1 MRGDRIKNSAYEVAF
16 KVDQACKVLCSKGP
30 LTAEEAEQLSRAVA
44 EDYRWYAIMDNLP
57 LVTPIDPSS
66 FLTSSSSADAAAAD
80 EEGASSSTASTTAAI
95 GGTAGGGFD
104 RGLPVGYLEAGDLDV
119 DGGNDESDDEGSV
132 GVGDD
137 VALDDVAAEKKS
149 KKKKDKKS
157 EKKGKKNKPKH
168 ARIYNHVSF
177 LIKYSHPDPETG
189 LSRIVGF
196 EARPRSVRHKLD
208 ASTGKISPATC
219 DESALPRLAASF
231 SSPDFAAANSL
242 SAPSTIPV
250 DVHPAEAEEGETVVF
265 SYDVAFAVSDVAW
278 ATRWNEYL
286 MPAPGDGRVHWFS
299 VLNSLAVVA
308 FLAAMVGAIVARA
321 LRADIAAYN
330 ALDGNGNGA
339 SSSSALA
346 GLAEDAADE
355 SGWKLL
361 HGDVFRPCKG
371 RTLLA
376 AGVGAGAQ
384 LAATLAGTLLFAVAG
399 FLSPANRGALGTAAP
414 LLFAGSGLAGGYA
427 SARVY
432 TLLRGPSPARATAAA
447 ALLFPSAV
455 GGVGLAMNA
464 AAAGAKSSG
473 AVPFSTL
480 AALVALWLAL
490 SCPLTFAGAWAGY
503 RRPLPA
509 CPVRVNKI
517 PRQVPAQPAYLHPAA
532 SALAAGVVV
541 FSAVFIEFFFVLT
554 SIWGQRFYYLFGFLV
569 LATGV
574 ALATA
579 AEIAVVL
586 CYFQLCAE
594 DYR

>member
-1 MRGDRIKNSAYEVAF
+1 MTTK
-16 KVDQACKVLCSKGP
+16 
-30 LTAEEAEQLSRAVA
+30 LTLYSFSPPRHLSNLQVAEE
-44 EDYRWYAIMDNLP
+44 YRWYAIMDNLP
-57 LVTPIDPSS
+57 LVTPIDPSD
-66 FLTSSSSADAAAAD
+66 LTSSATSSNSATSSAADD
-80 EEGASSSTASTTAAI
+80 EEGTSGSGSSTASTTAVI

-104 RGLPVGYLEAGDLDV
+104 RGLPVGFLETGDV
-119 DGGNDESDDEGSV
+119 DGDESEEESESV
-132 GVGDD
+132 GD
-137 VALDDVAAEKKS
+137 VALDDVAAEKKNKK
-149 KKKKDKKS
+149 KKKKDKK
-157 EKKGKKNKPKH
+157 KKPKH

-177 LIKYSHPDPETG
+177 LIRYSHPDPETG

-196 EARPRSVRHKLD
+196 EAKPSSVRHKLD
-208 ASTGKISPATC
+208 TSSGGIKISATTC
-219 DESALPRLAASF
+219 DAGALPRLAASF
-231 SSPDFAAANSL
+231 SDSSSSSL
-242 SAPSTIPV
+242 SSASTIPV

-286 MPAPGDGRVHWFS
+286 SPAPGDGRVHWFS

-308 FLAAMVGAIVARA
+308 FLAVMVGAIVARA

-330 ALDGNGNGA
+330 ALDSG
-339 SSSSALA
+339 SSSSNNGVSNSLA

-384 LAATLAGTLLFAVAG
+384 LAATLAGTLAFAVAG

-427 SARVY
+427 SARIY
-432 TLLRGPSPARATAAA
+432 KLLRGPCPARATVAAA
-447 ALLFPSAV
+447 FLFPSAV
-455 GGVGLAMNA
+455 GGIGLAMNT
-464 AAAGAKSSG
+464 AAAGARSSG

-480 AALVALWLAL
+480 TALVALWLAL
-490 SCPLTFAGAWAGY
+490 STPLVFAGAWIGY

-517 PRQVPAQPAYLHPAA
+517 PRQVPAQPGYLHPAA

-569 LATGV
+569 LASAV

>member
-1 MRGDRIKNSAYEVAF
+1 
-16 KVDQACKVLCSKGP
+16 
-30 LTAEEAEQLSRAVA
+30 
-44 EDYRWYAIMDNLP
+44 MDTLP
-57 LVTPIDPSS
+57 LVTPIDTSA
-66 FLTSSSSADAAAAD
+66 LTSSSTSSSTSTAAAA
-80 EEGASSSTASTTAAI
+80 EEQEGASSSTASTTAAI

-104 RGLPVGYLEAGDLDV
+104 RGLPVGFLETG
-119 DGGNDESDDEGSV
+119 SDEGDEDNDGDSAV

-149 KKKKDKKS
+149 KKKKKKDKK
-157 EKKGKKNKPKH
+157 KKKPKH
-168 ARIYNHVSF
+168 ARLFNHVSF
-177 LIKYSHPDPETG
+177 VVRYSQPDRETG

-196 EARPRSVRHKLD
+196 EARPSSVRHKLD
-208 ASTGKISPATC
+208 AATGKISAATC
-219 DESALPRLAASF
+219 DEGALPRLAASF
-231 SSPDFAAANSL
+231 SSNSESSSSNSL
-242 SAPSTIPV
+242 SSPSPTIPV

-286 MPAPGDGRVHWFS
+286 DPAPGDGRVHWFS

-308 FLAAMVGAIVARA
+308 FLAVMVGAIVARA

-330 ALDGNGNGA
+330 ALDNGNGNNS

-384 LAATLAGTLLFAVAG
+384 LAATLAGTLAFAVAG

-427 SARVY
+427 SARIY
-432 TLLRGPSPARATAAA
+432 KLLRGPSPARATAAA

-464 AAAGAKSSG
+464 AAAGARSSG

-490 SCPLTFAGAWAGY
+490 STPLVFAGAWAGY

-517 PRQVPAQPAYLHPAA
+517 PRQVPAQPGYLHPAA

-569 LATGV
+569 LAAGV

>member
-1 MRGDRIKNSAYEVAF
+1 
-16 KVDQACKVLCSKGP
+16 
-30 LTAEEAEQLSRAVA
+30 
-44 EDYRWYAIMDNLP
+44 MDNLP
-57 LVTPIDPSS
+57 LVTPIDASALTASS
-66 FLTSSSSADAAAAD
+66 SASSSGSSSASSSSDD
-80 EEGASSSTASTTAAI
+80 EGTGSTTASTTAAI
-95 GGTAGGGFD
+95 GGTAGRGFD
-104 RGLPVGYLEAGDLDV
+104 RGLPVGFLEASSDVEGENDDGD
-119 DGGNDESDDEGSV
+119 GENNGA
-132 GVGDD
+132 GVGNE
-137 VALDDVAAEKKS
+137 VALDDVAAEKK
-149 KKKKDKKS
+149 KKKKKHKDKK
-157 EKKGKKNKPKH
+157 KHPKH
-168 ARIYNHVSF
+168 ARLYNHVSF
-177 LIKYSHPDPETG
+177 VVRYSRPDPGTG

-196 EARPRSVRHKLD
+196 EAKPSSVRHKLD
-208 ASTGKISPATC
+208 GSGKISAATC
-219 DESALPRLAASF
+219 DPSALPRLAASF
-231 SSPDFAAANSL
+231 SSSSSSSDASNSL
-242 SAPSTIPV
+242 SSPSTIPV

-286 MPAPGDGRVHWFS
+286 DPAPGDGRVHWFS

-308 FLAAMVGAIVARA
+308 FLAVMVGAIVARA

-330 ALDGNGNGA
+330 ALDSAGNGA
-339 SSSSALA
+339 NGSGSSSLV

-384 LAATLAGTLLFAVAG
+384 LAATLAGTLAFAVAG

-414 LLFAGSGLAGGYA
+414 LLFAGSGLVGGYA
-427 SARVY
+427 SARIY
-432 TLLRGPSPARATAAA
+432 KLLRGPSPARATAAA
-447 ALLFPSAV
+447 AFLFPAAV
-455 GGVGLAMNA
+455 GGIGLAMNA
-464 AAAGAKSSG
+464 AAAGAESSG

-490 SCPLTFAGAWAGY
+490 STPLVFAGAWIGY
-503 RRPLPA
+503 RKPLPA

-517 PRQVPAQPAYLHPAA
+517 PRQVPAQPGYLHPAA

-569 LATGV
+569 LAAAV

>member
-1 MRGDRIKNSAYEVAF
+1 MG
-16 KVDQACKVLCSKGP
+16 
-30 LTAEEAEQLSRAVA
+30 
-44 EDYRWYAIMDNLP
+44 
-57 LVTPIDPSS
+57 
-66 FLTSSSSADAAAAD
+66 FL
-80 EEGASSSTASTTAAI
+80 ENN
-95 GGTAGGGFD
+95 
-104 RGLPVGYLEAGDLDV
+104 GDLD
-119 DGGNDESDDEGSV
+119 DDESDENTSV
-132 GVGDD
+132 GVGDE
-137 VALDDVAAEKKS
+137 VALDDVAAEKKKS
-149 KKKKDKKS
+149 KKKHKKDKK
-157 EKKGKKNKPKH
+157 KKKPEH
-168 ARIYNHVSF
+168 ARLFNHVSF
-177 LIKYSHPDPETG
+177 VVRYSHPDSETG

-196 EARPRSVRHKLD
+196 EARPSSVRHKLD
-208 ASTGKISPATC
+208 ANGKISAATC
-219 DESALPRLAASF
+219 DPTALPRLAASF
-231 SSPDFAAANSL
+231 GSDSNNAADSNSL

-265 SYDVAFAVSDVAW
+265 SYDVVFVASDVAW

-286 MPAPGDGRVHWFS
+286 NPAPGDGRVHWFS

-330 ALDGNGNGA
+330 ALD
-339 SSSSALA
+339 SSSSNGPLV

-384 LAATLAGTLLFAVAG
+384 LAATLAGTLAFAVAG

-414 LLFAGSGLAGGYA
+414 LLFAGSGLVGGFA
-427 SARVY
+427 SARIY
-432 TLLRGPSPARATAAA
+432 KLLRGPSPARATAAA
-447 ALLFPSAV
+447 AFLFPSAV

-480 AALVALWLAL
+480 AALFALWLAL
-490 SCPLTFAGAWAGY
+490 STPLVFAGAWIGY
-503 RRPLPA
+503 RKPLPA

-517 PRQVPAQPAYLHPAA
+517 PRQVPAQPGYLHPAA

-569 LATGV
+569 LAAAV